1 MSRTLRRIPL
11 RKKLLAALAITI
23 ATTLSAAGCGGSGSG
38 SGGNS
43 IKVVY
48 WQHLDQNDNKQQ
60 KFLAS
65 MKESFEKA
73 HPGKKIQIVPVTAS
87 ENDYY
92 TKIQLMMRSPSTAPD
107 LVYEDTALINS
118 DMASGYLKPIDS
130 YVKSWSDWGSFAQAA
145 KGAVSS
151 PTDGKTYGVPDDTDT
166 RGIWYN
172 QDLLKKAGIATPW
185 QPRTWQDILDTAR
198 TIKKKLPGVTP
209 MNLYTGQAGGER
221 STMQG
226 FEMLLYGTPAAGD
239 SLYDAKNKKW
249 IVGSQGFKD
258 ALAFVH
264 TVYGEGLGPSKSV
277 ALDPNADAEIGTKLI
292 PENKLAISIDGS
304 WTANSWLKTG
314 PRPWPE
320 WTKTMAAAAM
330 PTQRGQAPGRVS
342 MSGGWA
348 WSIPA
353 KAKNPDLAWQFTK
366 AIKSKDNTTKWN
378 IIEST
383 TAVRTDVAADPE
395 YLDATPTNK
404 FFTGLVKYTH
414 FRPALPKYPQVS
426 NAITKAME
434 SVTTG
439 QSSVSEAAKAYDQD
453 VATAVGSDSTAKGTR

>member
-1 MSRTLRRIPL
+1 M
-11 RKKLLAALAITI
+11 RKKLLAALAITV
-23 ATTLSAAGCGGSGSG
+23 ATTLSAAGCGGSGSAG
-38 SGGNS
+38 GGNS

-48 WQHLDQNDNKQQ
+48 WQHLDQNDKKQQ
-60 KFLAS
+60 RFLTS
-65 MKESFEKA
+65 MKQSFEKA
-73 HPGKKIQIVPVTAS
+73 HPGKKIEIVPVTAS

-92 TKIQLMMRSPSTAPD
+92 TKIQLMMRSPATAPD

-118 DMASGYLKPIDS
+118 DIASGYLKPIDA
-130 YVKSWSDWGSFAQAA
+130 YVNKWAEWDKFAKAA

-151 PTDGKTYGVPDDTDT
+151 PTDGKTYAVPDDTDT

-172 QDLLKKAGIATPW
+172 KDLLRKAGIATPW
-185 QPRTWQDILDTAR
+185 QPRTWQDIIDTAR
-198 TIKKKLPGVTP
+198 TIKKKLPGVAP
-209 MNLYTGQAGGER
+209 MNLYTGQAGGEQ

-226 FEMLLYGTPAAGD
+226 FEMLLYGTGADAGAADD
-239 SLYDAKNKKW
+239 SLYNAKTKKW
-249 IVGSQGFKD
+249 ITGSRGFKD
-258 ALAFVH
+258 ALDFVH
-264 TVYGEGLGPSKSV
+264 TVYSEDLGLPKST
-277 ALDPNADAEIGTKLI
+277 ALGANAGAEADTKLI
-292 PENKLAISIDGS
+292 PEGKLAINIEGS
-304 WTANSWLKTG
+304 WLANNWLKTG

-320 WTKTMAAAAM
+320 WTSTMASAAM
-330 PTQRGQAPGRVS
+330 PTQHGQAPGRVS

-353 KAKNPDLAWQFTK
+353 KAKNPALAWEFTK
-366 AIKSKDNTTKWN
+366 AIKNRDNSTQWN

-383 TAVRTDVAADPE
+383 TAVRTDVAADPK
-395 YLDATPTNK
+395 YLGATPTNK

-439 QSSVSEAAKAYDQD
+439 QSSVDDAAKTYDQD
-453 VATAVGSDSTAKGTR
+453 LATAVGSGNTAKGAR